1 MKERER
7 LAFERREMEQRS
19 FANFDPSTGVI
30 VQVWWCQIPPDVLH
44 GEVAVFDNVHWS
56 NALDHRVDLNTLRDV
71 ADDHPHCKLIKATMQ

>member
-30 VQVWWCQIPPDVLH
+30 VQVWWCQIPPDVPH
-44 GEVAVFDNVHWS
+44 GKVAVFDNVHWT
-56 NALDHRVDLNTLRDV
+56 NALKYRVDLNSLRDV
-71 ADDHPHCKLIKATMQ
+71 VADHPYCELVRETLQ